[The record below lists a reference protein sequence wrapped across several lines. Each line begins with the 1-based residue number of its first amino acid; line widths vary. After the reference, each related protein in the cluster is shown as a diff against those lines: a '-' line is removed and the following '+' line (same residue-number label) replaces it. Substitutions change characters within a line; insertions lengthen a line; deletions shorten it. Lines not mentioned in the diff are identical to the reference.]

1 MNKTFNSNTVPYSI
15 VAANP
20 DGALHSG
27 LWWLKSAGVINDS
40 RNGRV
45 AVAPAPVITVYPYP
59 DRRVILSPLRDAN
72 PFFHLFE
79 ALWMLAGR
87 NDVAKIAVYAK
98 QMEAFA
104 DDGLQWGAYGFRW
117 REFFAF
123 DQLKELIELIRRDPK
138 TRRAV
143 LTMWSPNGDLVME
156 NGYGGVD
163 AKDVPCNTQV
173 YFDGTSGVLNMTVM
187 NRSND
192 IVWGAYGANLVHM
205 SMLHE
210 FMASAVKLPLGT
222 YYQFSNNYHAYIDRP
237 DVQRLLEASSPDREQ
252 WAVRFKP
259 GSCVYA
265 DHGVTPYPMMA
276 NEGYWDSW
284 LRECETFVEQPHD
297 AGIIYAH
304 PFFSEVA
311 RPLMLAHLA
320 YKQGDLDPALE
331 LASECQA
338 LDWRL
343 AATEWLLRRRAK
355 SQEAAR
361 KLMEGGQ

>member
-1 MNKTFNSNTVPYSI
+1 MTDDNKVAPHNI
-15 VAANP
+15 VALSP
-20 DGALHSG
+20 DAALADG
-27 LWWLKSAGVINDS
+27 LWWLKTVGEVNDS

-45 AVAPAPVITVYPYP
+45 VVSPVPVITAYPNP
-59 DRRVILSPLRDAN
+59 DHRVMLSPVRDAN

-123 DQLKELIELIRRDPK
+123 DQLAEIVELLDREPL

-143 LTMWSPNGDLVME
+143 MTMWAPNGDLVASE
-156 NGYGGVD
+156 GAGGIT

-173 YFDGTSGVLNMTVM
+173 YFDLTRGRLNMTVT

-205 SMLHE
+205 SMLME
-210 FMASAVKLPLGT
+210 FVAGAVGAPLGT

-237 DVQRLLEASSPDREQ
+237 DVQRLMHTNGASSRPAEWTVNVVPVNAYEREGLKTYPMVGSRWRSWLNDCEAFVDDPLTDRAYNDLFFNAVAAPMVAAHAAYKRDELDVALREAS
-252 WAVRFKP
+252 
-259 GSCVYA
+259 
-265 DHGVTPYPMMA
+265 H
-276 NEGYWDSW
+276 
-284 LRECETFVEQPHD
+284 
-297 AGIIYAH
+297 I
-304 PFFSEVA
+304 VA
-311 RPLMLAHLA
+311 P
-320 YKQGDLDPALE
+320 
-331 LASECQA
+331 
-338 LDWRL
+338 DWRR
-343 AATEWLLRRRAK
+343 AATEWLVRRVAK
-355 SQEAAR
+355 RQETAR
-361 KLMEGGQ
+361 RMMEGGE